1 MEELDRVF
9 EKVSHY
15 FSLLSEPSRLRILH
29 ALCGGERSVNDVVA
43 EVGSSQTNVSR
54 HLNAMYQAGVL
65 SRRKEGN
72 QVYYA
77 IADNGVVEICR
88 AVCVQVAGQLED
100 EVLPAQAI
108 DGFMPSNG

>member
-15 FSLLSEPSRLRILH
+15 FSLLSEPTRLRILH
-29 ALCGGERSVNDVVA
+29 ALCGGERSVNEVVT

-54 HLNAMYQAGVL
+54 HLGAMYQAGVL
-65 SRRKEGN
+65 ARRRDGN

-77 IADNGVVEICR
+77 IADTGVVEICR
-88 AVCVQVAGQLED
+88 AVCTQVAGRIE
-100 EVLPAQAI
+100 EEALPERAV
-108 DGFMPSNG
+108 DGFMPRGS